1 MRVGLKPGGPNR
13 PLCPRE
19 RERTAPAPSPK
30 QGKERERRE
39 GGPQVRV
46 RAGRAV
52 ALLSSH
58 LVRRERERDKSSRS
72 VSERSRGSP
81 FSPAEW
87 DRARKVLQASAKG
100 RRRSLLHVEHERRG
114 KRTDTVDSVDVCL
127 ECGLEFCRHTHRAGR
142 DAADSLIQKHAARG
156 MPEDR
161 QDLGTRLRQLW
172 FFHEVMS

>member
-1 MRVGLKPGGPNR
+1 MPE
-13 PLCPRE
+13 RE
-19 RERTAPAPSPK
+19 REDCSRPK
-30 QGKERERRE
+30 PQARQREREERGWTAGARA
-39 GGPQVRV
+39 

-58 LVRRERERDKSSRS
+58 LVRREREREKSSRS
-72 VSERSRGSP
+72 VVERSRGSP